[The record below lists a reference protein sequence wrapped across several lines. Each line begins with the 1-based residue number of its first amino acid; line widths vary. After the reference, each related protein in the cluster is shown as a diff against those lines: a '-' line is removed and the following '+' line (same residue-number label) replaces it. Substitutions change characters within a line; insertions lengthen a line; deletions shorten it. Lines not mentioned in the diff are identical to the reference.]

1 MTSSSKK
8 SLYTI
13 LGGALI
19 CIAVLTSCENFLR
32 GGEIKKE
39 IEDAI
44 AYNNA
49 KEISVLIQP
58 EEGTGSTV
66 PSGNHKAKKGY
77 NFDVSFSENPAYS
90 FIKWKAVTADKAQTP
105 VTDGVVFEEVNSPIT
120 RVKISNDTVA
130 IRIIPECAERIA
142 VSGEPSPRYDPLG
155 VSRDRSISVTF
166 TKPLAESNFIFTE
179 EEIPAGAQRKEDEN
193 GVWAYTYEGQT
204 YLKNIS
210 ITNIDDYSI
219 AEHFT
224 KPVVSD
230 KLLTVAVDKT
240 NPIKFNSG
248 EIFKTVKVTLSKDI
262 TDTSN
267 VKMSSAKS
275 WNYQITEKTD
285 EQATVN
291 LTSVAAE
298 GSVYLAGTKDY
309 SLGQKITLSF
319 TEDADYQFIKWE
331 YDPQIIY
338 INEPTNLNTTATV
351 LDKTTEENPTQ
362 IKAICAPRLRV
373 TSFAP
378 VNDSA
383 NPTVSKN
390 SSIKI
395 VFNHDIPSEDNDKNQ
410 LNNISITMNGTP
422 VKSSFKTPSV
432 SLNTINILAEKSN
445 MLDVSGGQT
454 KTVSVTIPS
463 DFYYTLQDGTK
474 VYYGGNGISF
484 DYKIDET
491 TLDKAEVNYLAP
503 ADSGDF
509 VVNTQKVKVT
519 DTYYYSINQEIDI
532 SFELKN
538 GWQFN
543 GWSVIC
549 ENEEVPESKI
559 KIFNRDNLST
569 KIKIFDALPGVYV
582 KANASEILSCKL
594 NPLPESV
601 NPELVNKK
609 DSAIVIKFNK
619 PLAAACADS
628 DFLDKIQ
635 ISSEGKSLKGCYT
648 DRVLSGDTV
657 TINNTTSL
665 DVSKDETKIIT
676 VTVPSDFYYEDN
688 GTIIKLT
695 ETSFNFTVNY
705 ETNAKAKVTYSI
717 INGETSNAFNPVNAA
732 GTLSAVNYVEYNI
745 GEEVPVSIDVN
756 SAYQFYTWELK
767 TRNNENQL
775 VDVSTNQISFENG
788 QKETKLKMK
797 TAGIYYVNAVCYKRP
812 SISAGS
818 YTPYNSNNADAIP
831 KNTPIAITFDHKI
844 ERGTEDN
851 IIISYSALPGFN
863 NDKKYYFDI
872 AISDDDKTVSF
883 TPIKML
889 PLSHTN
895 ETVTVTVPVQG
906 EENVYYYARD
916 GKTKITPADKDFTW
930 SYKINDSTIT
940 KTIVSYE
947 TTDAAVSG
955 RQISVDGTFI
965 SSGVTQPLNIDQTR
979 KLVFPK
985 YDGYDFGGW
994 KIQTASNSYTVTT
1007 SGTASPDG
1015 YVKEGTISVKF
1026 GTKTYLEF
1034 VIDKDNPSHATLTSY
1049 DSIGE
1054 GNDGYGITVLGKDI
1068 VLPTVESVQ
1077 VYNTTTS
1084 NIYATTS
1091 NICDS
1096 KVYINFNKSIDT
1108 TSVTLSKSGSISI
1121 TKAGSLTQHYETYFS
1136 KSWANSNKQLILTPY
1151 NTIKD
1156 LVPDDNDIFEF
1167 VIKLNANGNQIK
1179 DSDGYMLGTSAAI
1192 YNSFE
1197 IPYTIRGEREKTL
1210 PVWYNSQSLYD
1221 KEGSES
1227 ILLSSTAFGSWGDL
1241 IYQQNHIKNS
1251 VYFNMHGN
1259 DSDSGIS
1266 ILRLTETHYKDAG
1279 GGEGN
1284 LESISTEYSP
1294 NDFKPNY
1301 TRAHYTHTLKTKAD
1315 GVVKLDFEWVDNAG
1329 NSSTKKT
1336 YYVIKDT
1343 YINMS
1348 LVKFTE
1354 FERTSDYNSTI
1365 PRRNATSSGDTITM
1379 TLKNTAVDRYYQS
1392 TSKTYSTDYNVT
1404 IQWGYTEN
1412 TFNNTASKNSNV
1424 YTFTR
1429 DPARTVYLK
1438 ISCSDNVGNTK
1449 DFMRIIPGSP
1459 DLPSVALGE
1468 WSPGE
1473 GGSRRLVCRPSNF
1486 NSVKS
1491 TALSQTADAYGYLF
1505 IKKTNSSG
1513 SSTESVSRFTDIT
1526 CGKLLTMGYK
1536 YEIYIAYGI
1545 EYTDGTIWYSTPSTK
1560 YLNINML
1567 NDTKDS
1573 PNHTETVVDPNSS
1586 QVSTYSSA
1594 PTCSITTTTDNMAN
1608 SGCVRC
1614 TLTLPS
1620 SYNTT
1625 AYDWIYRFVNTSTLQ
1640 YEVFTTNT
1648 FNLPTPA
1655 TYNLYFMSK
1664 NKSNGSIG
1672 NYTTKVQVSLNS
1684 ATAKNDIVLTADT
1697 TPPDFS
1703 GDNYTVDPNGIL
1715 YYSEPTDSGSGI
1727 YTNFAGRG
1735 VITCYFIPNSATN
1748 INQFSSYTMEEL
1760 SAYTPKTVLYTIGS
1774 KNIFIPYEG
1783 LEEGFYTVCV
1793 VVKDNADN
1801 YKIYCFP
1808 AYNKTLKKSISTEMK
1823 YENSAWKV
1831 YVNYDQLPSSWGVN
1845 FYDYATDG
1853 RTGWNS
1859 SYSVNAY
1866 EGVTSQGNSRIF
1878 NLGYYANDYIHN
1890 SWIKVVAR
1898 SYYNN
1903 TVAKAGYYN
1912 IDYFYPDYYMKAG
1925 TNSAI
1930 TCKNKNILNGGY
1942 GVQVFCDA
1950 PTFAHAVYYP
1960 RKLTETNNT
1969 SDIGIWET
1977 KGCEVNPVFSSTN
1990 FTYGEDKL
1998 SSIPDGMYYTIVVHF
2013 ADGSKVMSEVKQ
2025 KQ

>member
-1 MTSSSKK
+1 M
-8 SLYTI
+8 
-13 LGGALI
+13 I
-19 CIAVLTSCENFLR
+19 CIVLFASCENFLT
-32 GGEIKKE
+32 GGAVKTE
-39 IEDAI
+39 IEDKI

-49 KEISVLIQP
+49 KEISVLIKP

-66 PSGNHKAKKGY
+66 PSGNHIAKKGY

-90 FIKWKAVTADKAQTP
+90 FIKWKAVTADKAQSP
-105 VTDGVVFEEVNSPIT
+105 VTEGVVFENASSPVT
-120 RVKISNDTVA
+120 KVKITNDTVA

-155 VSRDRSISVTF
+155 VSRDRTISVTF
-166 TKPLAESNFIFTE
+166 TKSLAESNFIFTE
-179 EEIPAGAQRKEDEN
+179 EEIPAGALVKKDDNES
-193 GVWAYTYEGQT
+193 VWAYTFEGQT

-224 KPVVSD
+224 KPVVND
-230 KLLTVAVDKT
+230 KLLTIGVDKT

-248 EIFKTVKVTLSKDI
+248 EILKTVKVTLSKDI

-291 LTSVAAE
+291 LTSTAAE
-298 GSVYLAGTKDY
+298 GSVYLAGIKSY

-319 TEDADYQFIKWE
+319 TEDADYQFVKWD

-362 IKAICAPRLRV
+362 IKAVCAPRLRV

-378 VNDSA
+378 A
-383 NPTVSKN
+383 GETPVSKN

-395 VFNHDIPSEDNDKNQ
+395 TFNHDLPAGDNDKSQ
-410 LNNISITMNGTP
+410 LNNISITMGGAP

-432 SLNTINILAEKSN
+432 NLNTINILAENSN
-445 MLDVSGGQT
+445 MLEVPAGQT
-454 KTVSVTIPS
+454 KTVSVIIPS
-463 DFYYTLQDGTK
+463 DFYYTLEDGTK
-474 VYYGGNGISF
+474 IYYGGNGISF

-491 TLDKAEVNYLAP
+491 TLLKAEVNYLAP
-503 ADSGDF
+503 AGSGDF
-509 VVNTQKVKVT
+509 IANKEKVKEE
-519 DTYYYSINQEIDI
+519 DTYHYSMGQEIAI
-532 SFELKN
+532 SFEPKN
-538 GWQFN
+538 GWQFTN
-543 GWSVIC
+543 WSVISD
-549 ENEEVPESKI
+549 NAEVPESKI
-559 KIFNRDNLST
+559 KILDKTALST
-569 KIKIFDALPGVYV
+569 KLIIYDALPGVFV
-582 KANASEILSCKL
+582 KANVCEILSCEIKNL
-594 NPLPESV
+594 SESENP
-601 NPELVNKK
+601 K
-609 DSAIVIKFNK
+609 DSAIELKFNK
-619 PLAAACADS
+619 ALAEACADS
-628 DFLDKIQ
+628 SFLNRIK
-635 ISSEGKSLKGCYT
+635 ISSEGTPLDSLYI
-648 DRVLSGDTV
+648 DRVLNGDTI
-657 TINNTTSL
+657 TINNTSP
-665 DVSKDETKIIT
+665 VSVPKGSTKIIT
-676 VTVPSDFYYEDN
+676 VTVPADFYYEND
-688 GTIIKLT
+688 GTRINLT
-695 ETSFNFTVNY
+695 EKSFNFTVNY
-705 ETNAKAKVTYSI
+705 ETIAKAKVTYSI
-717 INGETSNAFNPVNAA
+717 INGETLNTFTPVNAA
-732 GTLSAVNYVEYNI
+732 GSLSSLNYVEYNI
-745 GEEVPVSIDVN
+745 GEEVPVAIIVDN
-756 SAYQFYTWELK
+756 AYQFYNWQLK
-767 TRNNENQL
+767 IKNDEQQL
-775 VDVSTNQISFENG
+775 IDVTNQISYSDSSSKS
-788 QKETKLKMK
+788 KETVLKMNS
-797 TAGIYYVNAVCYKRP
+797 AGNYVINAVCYKRP
-812 SISAGS
+812 SISEGS
-818 YTPYNSNNADAIP
+818 YTPYNPNNADAVA
-831 KNTPIAITFDHKI
+831 KNTPIAITFDH
-844 ERGTEDN
+844 E
-851 IIISYSALPGFN
+851 IIPEKMNEIIVTYSAIANFDKSTYFKTAITN
-863 NDKKYYFDI
+863 NN
-872 AISDDDKTVSF
+872 KTITL

-889 PLSHTN
+889 PLQNAN
-895 ETVTVTVPVQG
+895 ETVTVTVPVK
-906 EENVYYYARD
+906 NVYYLARD
-916 GKTKITPADKDFTW
+916 GKTQITPAEENFTW
-930 SYKINDSTIT
+930 SYKIDNSTLT
-940 KTIVSYE
+940 RTNVRYA

-955 RQISVDGTFI
+955 RQISVDGTDL
-965 SSGVTQPLNIDQTR
+965 SSGTSQPLNVEQNIS
-979 KLVFPK
+979 LNFPI
-985 YDGYDFGGW
+985 YDGYFFAGW
-994 KIQTASNSYTVTT
+994 KLEPASSSYEV
-1007 SGTASPDG
+1007 SPSG
-1015 YVKEGTISVKF
+1015 YVTNGTISVKI
-1026 GTKTYLEF
+1026 GQKTYLKLS
-1034 VIDKDNPSHATLTSY
+1034 IDSAKPSHATITSY
-1049 DSIGE
+1049 DAIGD
-1054 GNDGYGITVLGKDI
+1054 GANGYGITVLGKDI

-1108 TSVTLSKSGSISI
+1108 TSVTLSNSGSISI
-1121 TKAGSLTQHYETYFS
+1121 TKAGSSTQHYETYFS

-1156 LVPDDNDIFEF
+1156 LVPDDNDLFEF

-1210 PVWYNSQSLYD
+1210 PVWYSSQYLYD
-1221 KEGSES
+1221 KEGSGKIE
-1227 ILLSSTAFGSWGDL
+1227 LSSVAFGSWGDL
-1241 IYQQNHIKNS
+1241 IYQKNHIKNS
-1251 VYFNMHGN
+1251 VYFSMYGN

-1301 TRAHYTHTLKTKAD
+1301 TRAYYTHTLKTKAD

-1594 PTCSITTTTDNMAN
+1594 TTCSITTTTDNMAN

-1655 TYNLYFMSK
+1655 TYNLYFMAK
-1664 NKSNGSIG
+1664 NKSNGSIS

-1697 TPPDFS
+1697 TPPKFS

-1977 KGCEVNPVFSSTN
+1977 KGCEVNPVFESSS

-2025 KQ
+2025 K